1 MNRGKFL
8 YSLVKMFVVNVWLGQ
23 SQREHSLAVKM
34 DVGVCRHLVAGT
46 VFCCTPYQMWR
57 RWYNNIAKYSGKTQS
72 RPRLTDSVVSSK
84 ALYGSQTRF
93 VNFYSKNI
101 KWTGPEVF

>member
-1 MNRGKFL
+1 M
-8 YSLVKMFVVNVWLGQ
+8 

-46 VFCCTPYQMWR
+46 VFCCIPYR
-57 RWYNNIAKYSGKTQS
+57 RWRKSQICGEDGMNNKAKYSGKTQS
-72 RPRLTDSVVSSK
+72 RPRLTDSVVSFK
-84 ALYGSQTRF
+84 ALHGSQTRF

-101 KWTGPEVF
+101 KSTGPAIF